1 MLLLVEYLEV
11 HESQPKNSH
20 AALCSPSC
28 RDLYYE
34 QYVWCWCELNVQYI
48 STIVLNRQLCFE
60 SDVTQPL
67 AMCIECEWIKSLYRV
82 PTQHCRHF
90 YTGTCTTYLTYLR
103 VTSPTHK
110 VMDNDKV
117 GVWITVGVCFGGQ
130 KTSIKNRKES
140 ISHCVSFH
148 VISQDAVCHTI
159 LLLGTN
165 PSNCYPFHSFL
176 YQ

>member
-11 HESQPKNSH
+11 HESQPRTPMQLCAVPH
-20 AALCSPSC
+20 A
-28 RDLYYE
+28 E
-34 QYVWCWCELNVQYI
+34 IFTITKYVWCWCELNVQYI
-48 STIVLNRQLCFE
+48 STIVLNRQLCLE

-90 YTGTCTTYLTYLR
+90 YTGICTTYLTYLR
-103 VTSPTHK
+103 VTRPTHK

-117 GVWITVGVCFGGQ
+117 GRLNHRWRLLWGT

-148 VISQDAVCHTI
+148 VISQDAVCDTI
-159 LLLGTN
+159 LLRGTN